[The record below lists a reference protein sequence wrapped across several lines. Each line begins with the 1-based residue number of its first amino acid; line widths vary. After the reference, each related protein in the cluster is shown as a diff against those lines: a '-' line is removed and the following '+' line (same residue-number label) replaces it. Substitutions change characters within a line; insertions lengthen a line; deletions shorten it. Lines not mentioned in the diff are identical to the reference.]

1 MIALCAIVR
10 DEAETIAATVASA
23 ARAGCGLAVVLDT
36 GSTDGTPEVVRR
48 AAEEAGLPCRVH
60 HGPFVD
66 FSDARN
72 RVLEM
77 LGDGAEWALW
87 LDAGEVIEGATLPDS
102 LGTGPTAFQITAE
115 RAGVE
120 FPTVRLHRT
129 GPCGQSGARWRWHG
143 EVHEFLYHPDRVPVP
158 ILATARVVCTD
169 GPRDGE
175 RRLRRLREFDLP
187 VLRRRA
193 HEDSSD
199 GRSWFYLGQTLEIL
213 GTAEADASESY
224 MLRCDALSAYDARSA
239 MVGYADERYVAA
251 LRAGRLAAN
260 LGEDPLERLLLANSL
275 MGHRRCEALVDLA
288 GLRLHVGDPLGCYA
302 FARAACE
309 VPDPTPDLLF
319 AEPRCWRNRWRLLA
333 ESAWSAGQHAAGL
346 TALDRCDPSDA
357 ARIRPMYLR
366 DR

>member
-1 MIALCAIVR
+1 MIVR
-10 DEAETIAATVASA
+10 DEAETVAAAVASA
-23 ARAGCGLAVVLDT
+23 ARAGCEIAVVLDT
-36 GSTDGTPEVVRR
+36 GSTDGTQDVVRQ
-48 AAEEAGLPCRVH
+48 AAEGASLPCRVH
-60 HGPFVD
+60 NGPFVD

-87 LDAGEVIEGATLPDS
+87 LDAGEVLEGVLPADPV
-102 LGTGPTAFQITAE
+102 GATAFQFTAT
-115 RAGVE
+115 RGGVE

-129 GPCGQSGARWRWHG
+129 GPCGPSGARWRWHG
-143 EVHEFLYHPDRVPVP
+143 EVHEFLHHPDRAPVP
-158 ILATARVVCTD
+158 IMATTRVVCTD

-187 VLRRRA
+187 ALRRRV
-193 HEDSSD
+193 HEDSND

-213 GTAEADASESY
+213 GAAEADASEARV
-224 MLRCDALSAYDARSA
+224 LRRDALSAYDARSA
-239 MVGYADERYVAA
+239 MVVGYADERYVAA
-251 LRAGRLAAN
+251 LRAGRLAAK
-260 LGEDPLERLLLANSL
+260 LCEPPLERLLLANSV

-288 GLRLHVGDPLGCYA
+288 GMRLHVGDPLGCYA

-309 VPDPTPDLLF
+309 VPDPAPDLLF

-333 ESAWSAGQHAAGL
+333 ESAWCVGQVGVGL
-346 TALDRCDPSDA
+346 SALDHCDPADV
-357 ARIRPMYLR
+357 ARLRPLYLR

>member
-1 MIALCAIVR
+1 MIALCMIVR
-10 DEAETIAATVASA
+10 DEAETVAAAVASA
-23 ARAGCGLAVVLDT
+23 ARAGCEIAVVLDT
-36 GSTDGTPEVVRR
+36 GSTDGTQEAVRQ
-48 AAEEAGLPCRVH
+48 AAGASLPCRVH
-60 HGPFVD
+60 NGPFVD

-72 RVLEM
+72 RVLDL

-87 LDAGEVIEGATLPDS
+87 LDAGEVLEGVLPADPV
-102 LGTGPTAFQITAE
+102 GATAFQSTAT
-115 RAGVE
+115 RGGVE

-129 GPCGQSGARWRWHG
+129 GPQGPSGSRWRWQG
-143 EVHEFLYHPDRVPVP
+143 EVHEFLYHPDHAPVP

-187 VLRRRA
+187 TLRR
-193 HEDSSD
+193 HTHNGGD

-213 GTAEADASESY
+213 GSAEADAGEALAFQRS
-224 MLRCDALSAYDARSA
+224 ALSAYDVRSA
-239 MVGYADERYVAA
+239 MGGYADERYVAA
-251 LRAGRLAAN
+251 LRAGRLAAK

-288 GLRLHVGDPLGCYA
+288 GMRLHVGDPLGCYA

-309 VPDPTPDLLF
+309 VPEPTPDLLF

-333 ESAWSAGQHAAGL
+333 ESAWCAGQWAAGL
-346 TALDRCDPSDA
+346 AALDRCDPADA
-357 ARIRPMYLR
+357 ARLRPMYLR